1 MKKILSVCIP
11 TYNME
16 ALLGRCL
23 DSFIIEKQY
32 MEQLE
37 IIIVNDGSKDNSSR
51 IAHEY
56 AEKYPYTFVVIDK
69 PNGNY
74 GSCINAAL
82 KVATGT
88 YFRICDAD
96 DRYENG
102 NLVSYIDFLNSSK
115 TDLVFS
121 PYNVLTM
128 DSELISQYPCPDIY
142 IGKSF
147 SVDDFS
153 FKSRGCGELLRMH
166 CLTTKTSIL
175 TDHNYSQTE
184 GISYTDTQY
193 VFYSML
199 YAKSLSFFGNVI
211 YCYYLGRDGQTASKE
226 SVIRSHMHL
235 YQNAERLINEYVAI
249 GEKLSSNKIDN
260 LVGPI
265 SSETYAFFKTVF
277 LLIKDNTKQ
286 LELLQSLVER
296 SKKSNNPCPVE
307 DRLLN
312 SRMYKLWK
320 VYKLPKWLVRF
331 LVKQRI

>member
-23 DSFIIEKQY
+23 NSFIVDKNY
-32 MEQLE
+32 MNQLE

-56 AEKYPYTFVVIDK
+56 ANKYPDTFVVVDK

-82 KVATGT
+82 KVATGY

-96 DRYENG
+96 DRYENS
-102 NLVSYIDFLNSSK
+102 NLVAYIDFLNESK
-115 TDLVFS
+115 TDMVFS

-128 DSELISQYPCPDIY
+128 DSVLINCNPCPKY
-142 IGKSF
+142 FIGKVF
-147 SVDDFS
+147 TTDEFS
-153 FKSRGCGELLRMH
+153 FKSRGCSEMLRMH
-166 CLTTKTSIL
+166 CMATRTSIL
-175 TDHNYSQTE
+175 IDHHYSQTE
-184 GISYTDTQY
+184 GISYTDTQF

-199 YAKSLSFFGNVI
+199 YAKTLSFFENVI
-211 YCYYLGRDGQTASKE
+211 YCYYLGREGQTASKE
-226 SVIRSHMHL
+226 SVLRSYMHL
-235 YQNAERLINEYVAI
+235 YQNAERLIDEYVAI
-249 GEKLSSNKIDN
+249 KEKLSPNKIEN

-265 SSETYAFFKTVF
+265 SSEIYAFYKAVF
-277 LLIKDNTKQ
+277 LLIKDNTNQ
-286 LELLQSLVER
+286 LELLQSLLAK
-296 SKKSNNPCPVE
+296 SKLSYNPLPVE
-307 DRLLN
+307 ESLLN

-320 VYKLPKWLVRF
+320 KYNLPIWLVRLIKKLF
-331 LVKQRI
+331 